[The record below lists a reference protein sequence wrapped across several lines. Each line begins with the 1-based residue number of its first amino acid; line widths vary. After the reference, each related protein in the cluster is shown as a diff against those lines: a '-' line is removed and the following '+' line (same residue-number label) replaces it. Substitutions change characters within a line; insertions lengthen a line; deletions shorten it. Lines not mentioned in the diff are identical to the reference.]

1 MTNNAR
7 QVVGWDKV
15 LNVDATAVTAS
26 QIVESQEEA
35 DLELTV
41 DKVVKDWEADI
52 EKNPIGKFEFYR
64 HTPPFQ
70 TLDLELL
77 TPKNSRRQEC
87 VSIYADIDNFT
98 AYVAKHIDDD
108 EDAKHVV
115 KTLHVLRSELDAVL
129 HEDFAGKKVRFI
141 GDCIHGILIEGTAQ
155 TTEDEETA
163 KCCRRRKSV
172 EIWRHKTA
180 AEFGVDRL
188 THKGPG
194 GPLVI
199 YGRWGQKGGS
209 FSGGSLRVMRSSR
222 YRSSKAIS

>member
-1 MTNNAR
+1 MSPADNEPSFAVKQRTVQR
-7 QVVGWDKV
+7 KLGRCLIRLQQVELLVKALWIDSEHECAFG
-15 LNVDATAVTAS
+15 
-26 QIVESQEEA
+26 QIEEA
-35 DLELTV
+35 LAAQAKRKE
-41 DKVVKDWEADI
+41 VVAD
-52 EKNPIGKFEFYR
+52 
-64 HTPPFQ
+64 
-70 TLDLELL
+70 
-77 TPKNSRRQEC
+77 
-87 VSIYADIDNFT
+87 
-98 AYVAKHIDDD
+98 
-108 EDAKHVV
+108 
-115 KTLHVLRSELDAVL
+115 KTLGTVL
-129 HEDFAGKKVRFI
+129 
-141 GDCIHGILIEGTAQ
+141 
-155 TTEDEETA
+155 